1 MAETYAARVAA
12 ASKAKEASASASAA
26 AGQLIG
32 ACFVVFVNIV
42 LYLSLVGDSAAL
54 ASPFATPTTAEGEAF
69 TSMLRHIGL
78 TSPVTRAV
86 AGALYNQEL
95 ARQLADFLRY
105 CGYV

>member
-1 MAETYAARVAA
+1 MT
-12 ASKAKEASASASAA
+12 
-26 AGQLIG
+26 
-32 ACFVVFVNIV
+32 
-42 LYLSLVGDSAAL
+42 
-54 ASPFATPTTAEGEAF
+54 SPFATPTTAEGEAF

-105 CGYV
+105 LDVSDIVFGLLHVA